1 MEEFE
6 FTILMP
12 CLDEE
17 RTLGGCIE
25 EAGRYIAQRHLS
37 AEILVAD
44 NGSSDSSAQI
54 AKKKGARVVEIEK
67 KGYGNALIGGI
78 KAAKGTYVIM
88 ADCDGSYDFSHLD
101 DFVEKLRMGYSLV
114 VGNRFLGGIEKGAMP
129 LSHRFFGVPLL
140 SFIGRCRYGTFLGD
154 FHCGLR
160 GVLRQ
165 KALDI
170 DFGCE
175 GMEFATEMI
184 AGFVQ
189 AGCLVAEVPV
199 HLRKDGRQ
207 GRSHLRSIPDGLR
220 HLRFLLF
227 GR

>member
-54 AKKKGARVVEIEK
+54 AKK
-67 KGYGNALIGGI
+67 
-78 KAAKGTYVIM
+78 
-88 ADCDGSYDFSHLD
+88 
-101 DFVEKLRMGYSLV
+101 
-114 VGNRFLGGIEKGAMP
+114 KGAMP